1 MVGCCSVGFAQPRH
15 RRPVYAGPT
24 IVSASVCGSTTGNQE
39 LCCYLRELT
48 EIDRVSGMR
57 AHTRYSA
64 GRSAQPVE
72 HFVLVGEV
80 QNPTQQGEQLAV
92 AVLHSWTASLI
103 HATLPAAVH
112 ASCALCD
119 SSSQHH
125 QTVFRRVSATTRATS
140 PAVGTESA
148 GLPRSCLPV
157 SGSCSRRGRSV
168 TDGHSTTGPWWLG
181 LGVCVCGWRGAV
193 GPSHAAPR
201 SVTSRAGV

>member
-1 MVGCCSVGFAQPRH
+1 MLLSRVRTTPTSASRT
-15 RRPVYAGPT
+15 GPT

-80 QNPTQQGEQLAV
+80 QNPTQQGEQRAV
-92 AVLHSWTASLI
+92 AVLHSWTASPI
-103 HATLPAAVH
+103 HAALPAAVH
-112 ASCALCD
+112 VSCALCD
-119 SSSQHH
+119 SSSQNH
-125 QTVFRRVSATTRATS
+125 QTVFRRVSATSQATS

-148 GLPRSCLPV
+148 GFLPRQLLSRQWEQWVLLSTWSQCDRWTQHNWSMV
-157 SGSCSRRGRSV
+157 VGIGSVGAGGGEPWGRRTVRLEV
-168 TDGHSTTGPWWLG
+168 
-181 LGVCVCGWRGAV
+181 
-193 GPSHAAPR
+193 
-201 SVTSRAGV
+201 